1 MDVRSR
7 RPVFFHSLLGCR
19 GLAWLPAVIPA
30 GIVHSALAQ
39 TVVTG
44 GDPATVITAADLETA
59 GTLSFVQGNGDPG
72 ILQVTTSG
80 TFTNSWSMTDA
91 IGLFNLTGTSLT
103 IASAVPHAGNTAT
116 GTCTIGVQGGTLTL
130 GQNSFLTGFTGTL
143 QVSGLGTLVVEQVD
157 WLTNTTLVGLNSN
170 AGTSTFTWG
179 GSTAATYAGA
189 LDFSTGAT
197 PGEVV
202 ISTTQDTGTLA
213 LTGFVSG
220 SSDLRLQHATG
231 VTATPVITL
240 GLTGGFAGRTIID
253 TANVR
258 IDTQASIGS
267 LGLTLDGATLTAG
280 TALTIGATQTL
291 VIDAASTIVGASGV
305 TSLTIDGEMQ
315 GSGNLTL
322 DAMDVTINGATST
335 YTGAVS
341 LRGSSALTVS
351 NGAWLASATGISMNA
366 DGTATTFTWDSAD
379 DVTFAGALD
388 VGTGG
393 IATIATTQDTGSIT
407 LSGAVSGTAD
417 LGLVHTSVTAD
428 PTFILALTGGFTGR
442 TVIETANVRI
452 DTQASIGSQGLTL
465 DGATLTAGTALT
477 LGAGQNLVVSDPS
490 TIVGTGTGG
499 ALTAFTVDGEM
510 QGTGELTLD
519 GISMSVN
526 GTTTA
531 YSGNVALAGGSA
543 LSVSNG
549 AWLAAVGTISMNDDG
564 AATSFTYTG
573 TSAGSFGGT
582 LEVGAGTATV
592 STTENFTLNGTLTG
606 TGNLLVTR
614 SAGST
619 AEVGLGFT
627 ASTLSGTTIISNTA
641 ARLLTATSIGDAGL
655 TLTGGNLVVDAA
667 VGSLT
672 IGAAQDFTVN
682 GVSSIE
688 GTGGASALTLDGEM
702 AGSGTLTVT
711 DIAMNVNGTTSA
723 FTGGV
728 TLGTGSSLTVAN
740 AAWLQGVGAL
750 NFDASAT
757 VDYTGTTAETYDG
770 AIRLSTD
777 PLAPADATFRTSGAG
792 AGALTLSG
800 FASGTGDLV
809 VSTTAGSTAGI
820 TLALTGTFTGSTIVN
835 DADVTINTQNSV
847 GSAGL
852 ELNDLT
858 ATTLNATVGTALSF
872 GNSQSLTI
880 AGTVNLS
887 GSAAN
892 SAINAQGGLRSLSA
906 ATLNLDDIALTVGD
920 GTASTFTGDV
930 SLTDGASFILDGA
943 ILSGTDVTSI
953 VSGDTVTFGGIGT
966 IGSIG
971 DGGTFSGTLRLGD
984 EGVSATSVLNV
995 TGSASL
1001 AAAAILQSHLLEST
1015 GTGTGTADKLSL
1027 GGSFAA
1033 GGATANLIYDPAV
1046 FTGTLIPVPGQT
1058 VTYTVID
1065 ATGGVTGSFG
1075 AVNLVTIDPVTGLP
1089 TTRPLNPE
1097 TDFLGGT
1104 FSFDYSGNTFT
1115 MAVQGF
1121 GGPGP
1126 LPVPGTTDTNVVV
1139 PVQVGSSTIN
1149 RNANVGIAQNAQIN
1163 ASAIAMNALAADPLA
1178 PADDRFVASQL
1189 LLQSDAAAYASAVVA
1204 VSAPTNPQALP
1215 TTFMLGM
1222 FEANDVAMKRLMQL
1236 RPRSAAAAPEPAAP
1250 RQRGTGGPQSTA
1262 VASRTATPKWQAF
1275 GAELNGPTPD
1285 EGIRGW
1291 ARGFGWTA
1299 SFGNQGWAQTSYD
1312 STFGNAA
1319 VGADAVV
1326 GDGGILGG
1334 FVGYVPGSVNVTG
1347 GLVDESM
1354 TINGINFGAYGSW
1367 VPNRDNWYL
1376 SGAVSGAVASVDRTR
1391 SLYIPGAVRTA
1402 TASSNAWSLSA
1413 TAETGI
1419 NLRCGGDSY
1428 LSPYVRAAYA
1438 FLSQGSYNESG
1449 AGSMDLS
1456 VGEQQ
1461 GSGLQPSVGVRYMDG
1476 IRSGRSVITPFV
1488 GGGFTAFVPLGD
1500 WSVTATN
1507 VFSGLPQINVYG
1519 SGPDTLWGGT
1529 VEAGVE
1535 WALPEGFTFYAS
1547 FNAMFLSDAQV
1558 YGGQVGFVIPF

>member
-1 MDVRSR
+1 
-7 RPVFFHSLLGCR
+7 
-19 GLAWLPAVIPA
+19 
-30 GIVHSALAQ
+30 
-39 TVVTG
+39 
-44 GDPATVITAADLETA
+44 
-59 GTLSFVQGNGDPG
+59 
-72 ILQVTTSG
+72 
-80 TFTNSWSMTDA
+80 
-91 IGLFNLTGTSLT
+91 
-103 IASAVPHAGNTAT
+103 
-116 GTCTIGVQGGTLTL
+116 
-130 GQNSFLTGFTGTL
+130 
-143 QVSGLGTLVVEQVD
+143 
-157 WLTNTTLVGLNSN
+157 
-170 AGTSTFTWG
+170 
-179 GSTAATYAGA
+179 
-189 LDFSTGAT
+189 
-197 PGEVV
+197 
-202 ISTTQDTGTLA
+202 
-213 LTGFVSG
+213 
-220 SSDLRLQHATG
+220 
-231 VTATPVITL
+231 
-240 GLTGGFAGRTIID
+240 
-253 TANVR
+253 
-258 IDTQASIGS
+258 
-267 LGLTLDGATLTAG
+267 
-280 TALTIGATQTL
+280 
-291 VIDAASTIVGASGV
+291 
-305 TSLTIDGEMQ
+305 
-315 GSGNLTL
+315 
-322 DAMDVTINGATST
+322 
-335 YTGAVS
+335 
-341 LRGSSALTVS
+341 
-351 NGAWLASATGISMNA
+351 
-366 DGTATTFTWDSAD
+366 
-379 DVTFAGALD
+379 
-388 VGTGG
+388 
-393 IATIATTQDTGSIT
+393 
-407 LSGAVSGTAD
+407 
-417 LGLVHTSVTAD
+417 
-428 PTFILALTGGFTGR
+428 
-442 TVIETANVRI
+442 
-452 DTQASIGSQGLTL
+452 
-465 DGATLTAGTALT
+465 
-477 LGAGQNLVVSDPS
+477 
-490 TIVGTGTGG
+490 
-499 ALTAFTVDGEM
+499 
-510 QGTGELTLD
+510 
-519 GISMSVN
+519 
-526 GTTTA
+526 
-531 YSGNVALAGGSA
+531 
-543 LSVSNG
+543 
-549 AWLAAVGTISMNDDG
+549 
-564 AATSFTYTG
+564 
-573 TSAGSFGGT
+573 
-582 LEVGAGTATV
+582 
-592 STTENFTLNGTLTG
+592 
-606 TGNLLVTR
+606 
-614 SAGST
+614 
-619 AEVGLGFT
+619 
-627 ASTLSGTTIISNTA
+627 
-641 ARLLTATSIGDAGL
+641 
-655 TLTGGNLVVDAA
+655 
-667 VGSLT
+667 
-672 IGAAQDFTVN
+672 
-682 GVSSIE
+682 
-688 GTGGASALTLDGEM
+688 
-702 AGSGTLTVT
+702 
-711 DIAMNVNGTTSA
+711 
-723 FTGGV
+723 
-728 TLGTGSSLTVAN
+728 
-740 AAWLQGVGAL
+740 
-750 NFDASAT
+750 
-757 VDYTGTTAETYDG
+757 
-770 AIRLSTD
+770 
-777 PLAPADATFRTSGAG
+777 
-792 AGALTLSG
+792 
-800 FASGTGDLV
+800 
-809 VSTTAGSTAGI
+809 
-820 TLALTGTFTGSTIVN
+820 
-835 DADVTINTQNSV
+835 
-847 GSAGL
+847 
-852 ELNDLT
+852 
-858 ATTLNATVGTALSF
+858 
-872 GNSQSLTI
+872 
-880 AGTVNLS
+880 
-887 GSAAN
+887 
-892 SAINAQGGLRSLSA
+892 LSA

-1461 GSGLQPSVGVRYMDG
+1461 GSGLQPAVGVRYMDG

>member
-7 RPVFFHSLLGCR
+7 RPVFIHSLLGCR
-19 GLAWLPAVIPA
+19 GLAWLPAVLPA
-30 GIVHSALAQ
+30 GIVHSAVAQ

-59 GTLSFVQGNGDPG
+59 GTLSFVQGDGDPG

-116 GTCTIGVQGGTLTL
+116 GSCTIGVQGGTLTL

-143 QVSGLGTLVVEQVD
+143 QVSGLGILVVEQVD
-157 WLTNTTLVGLNSN
+157 WLTNTSLIGLNSN

-189 LDFSTGAT
+189 LDLSTGAT

-202 ISTTQDTGTLA
+202 ISTTQDTGTLT
-213 LTGFVSG
+213 LTGAISG
-220 SSDLRLQHATG
+220 TSDLRLEHATG
-231 VTATPVITL
+231 VTATPTITL
-240 GLTGGFAGRTIID
+240 GLTGGFTGRTIID
-253 TANVR
+253 GANVR
-258 IDTQASIGS
+258 IDTQESIGS
-267 LGLTLDGATLTAG
+267 VGLTIDGGTLTAG
-280 TALTIGATQTL
+280 TGLTIGATQAFAVEGTSAMAGAGGSQTFTVDGSMSGTGTL
-291 VIDAASTIVGASGV
+291 
-305 TSLTIDGEMQ
+305 SLTDIAMTV
-315 GSGNLTL
+315 GS
-322 DAMDVTINGATST
+322 GATST
-335 YTGAVS
+335 
-341 LRGSSALTVS
+341 
-351 NGAWLASATGISMNA
+351 
-366 DGTATTFTWDSAD
+366 F
-379 DVTFAGALD
+379 
-388 VGTGG
+388 TGG
-393 IATIATTQDTGSIT
+393 ITLDTGSSLAVANAAFVEQLGALQFDDTAAVEYSGTSAATFDGTLTLGANGTIRTSGASVGALT
-407 LSGAVSGTAD
+407 LSGAVSGTGD
-417 LGLVHTSVTAD
+417 LTLEHSAATTD
-428 PTFILALTGGFTGR
+428 PTIVLALTGGFTGQ
-442 TVIETANVRI
+442 TIIDSANVRI
-452 DTQASIGSQGLTL
+452 DTQESIGSTGLTL
-465 DGATLTAGTALT
+465 DAATLTAGTSLT
-477 LGAGQNLVVSDPS
+477 IGASQALVVTSDS
-490 TIVGTGTGG
+490 TIAGTTAGG
-499 ALTAFTVDGEM
+499 LTALAVDGQM
-510 QGTGELTLD
+510 QGTGNLTLD
-519 GISMSVN
+519 GMSMSVN
-526 GTTTA
+526 GTTTS
-531 YSGNVALAGGSA
+531 YSGNVALVGGSA

-549 AWLAAVGTISMNDDG
+549 DWLAAVGAISMNDDG

-582 LEVGAGTATV
+582 LEVGAGTATI
-592 STTENFTLNGTLTG
+592 STTENFTLNGTVTG
-606 TGNLLVTR
+606 AGDLLVTR

-627 ASTLSGTTIISNTA
+627 ASTLTGTTIISNTA
-641 ARLLTATSIGDAGL
+641 ARVLTSTSIGDAGL
-655 TLTGGNLVVDAA
+655 TLAGGNLVVDAA

-672 IGAAQDFTVN
+672 IGAAQDFTVS

-688 GTGGASALTLDGEM
+688 GTGGASALTLEGEM

-728 TLGTGSSLTVAN
+728 TLATGSSLAVAN
-740 AAWLQGVGAL
+740 AAWLQGAGAL

-757 VDYTGTTAETYDG
+757 VDYSGTTAETYDG

-809 VSTTAGSTAGI
+809 LSTTSGSTAGF
-820 TLALTGTFTGSTIVN
+820 TLALTGAFTGATIVN

-858 ATTLNATVGTALSF
+858 ATTLNATVGTSLNF
-872 GNSQSLTI
+872 GDSQSLSI
-880 AGTVNLS
+880 VGTVNLG

-892 SAINAQGGLRSLSA
+892 SAINAQGGLRSSGA

-943 ILSGTDVTSI
+943 NLSGTDVTSI
-953 VSGDTVTFGGIGT
+953 VAGDAVTFGGIGT

-971 DGGTFSGTLRLGD
+971 DGGGFSGTLRLGD
-984 EGVSATSVLNV
+984 EGVSATSVLGV

-1149 RNANVGIAQNAQIN
+1149 RNANVGIAQNSQIN

-1236 RPRSAAAAPEPAAP
+1236 RPRSAAAAPEPDAP
-1250 RQRGTGGPQSTA
+1250 RQRGTGGPRSTA
-1262 VASRTATPKWQAF
+1262 VATRTATPKWQAF

-1319 VGADAVV
+1319 VGADVVV

-1354 TINGINFGAYGSW
+1354 TINGVNFGAYGSW

-1413 TAETGI
+1413 SAETGI